1 MRRLFILTLLSYT
14 LNSCGGGGSEGP
26 PAPAPTAAT
35 LSSPINNEACTTGTT
50 ISDTESRITFS
61 WVAGV
66 NADSY
71 QLTVTNLLNQTQQTQ
86 IASTTSTELTLK
98 RNTPYSWYVT
108 SRSSKNPTTANSTTW
123 KFYNAGPAS
132 STYPPYPAEI
142 VSPTLG
148 QNLTPTNGKINLQW
162 RGSDADND
170 IINYDIY
177 LGTSS
182 TNLTLIKS
190 QHTTSTLADVAV
202 NANTTYYWKVITRD
216 AKANTSDS
224 GLFEFRTN

>member
-1 MRRLFILTLLSYT
+1 MRRLFILTLLTYT
-14 LNSCGGGGSEGP
+14 LSSCGGGNETP
-26 PAPAPTAAT
+26 PAPTAAT
-35 LSSPINNEACTTGTT
+35 LSSPVNNEACTTGTV
-50 ISDTESRITFS
+50 ISETESRITFS
-61 WVAGV
+61 WLAGT

-71 QLTVTNLLNQTQQTQ
+71 ELVVTNLLNQTQQIQ
-86 IASTTSTELTLK
+86 AAISTTAELTLK
-98 RNTPYSWYVT
+98 RNTPYSWYVL
-108 SRSSKNPTTANSTTW
+108 SKSSKNPTTANSTTW

-148 QNLTPTNGKINLQW
+148 QNLTPINGKINLQW

-177 LGTSS
+177 LGTSG

-216 AKANTSDS
+216 AKGNTSDS

>member
-1 MRRLFILTLLSYT
+1 MRRLFILTLLTYT
-14 LNSCGGGGSEGP
+14 LSSCGGGNEAP
-26 PAPAPTAAT
+26 PAPTAAT
-35 LSSPINNEACTTGTT
+35 LSSPVNNEACTTGTV
-50 ISDTESRITFS
+50 ISETESRITFS
-61 WVAGV
+61 WLAGT

-71 QLTVTNLLNQTQQTQ
+71 ELVVTNLLNQTQQIQ
-86 IASTTSTELTLK
+86 AAISTTAELTLK
-98 RNTPYSWYVT
+98 RNTPYSWYVL
-108 SRSSKNPTTANSTTW
+108 SKSSKNPTTANSTTW

-177 LGTSS
+177 LGTSG

-216 AKANTSDS
+216 AKGNTSDS

>member
-1 MRRLFILTLLSYT
+1 MRRLFILTLLTYT
-14 LNSCGGGGSEGP
+14 LSSCGGGNEAP
-26 PAPAPTAAT
+26 PAPTAAT
-35 LSSPINNEACTTGTT
+35 LSSPVNNEACTTGTV
-50 ISDTESRITFS
+50 ISETESRITFS
-61 WVAGV
+61 WLAGT

-71 QLTVTNLLNQTQQTQ
+71 ELVVTNLLNQTQQIQ
-86 IASTTSTELTLK
+86 AAISTTAELTLK
-98 RNTPYSWYVT
+98 RNTPYSWYVL
-108 SRSSKNPTTANSTTW
+108 SKSSKNPTTANSTTW

-148 QNLTPTNGKINLQW
+148 QNLTPINGKINLQW

-177 LGTSS
+177 LGTSG

-216 AKANTSDS
+216 AKGNTSDS

>member
-1 MRRLFILTLLSYT
+1 MRRLFILTLLIYT
-14 LNSCGGGGSEGP
+14 LSSCGGGNEAP
-26 PAPAPTAAT
+26 PAPTAAT
-35 LSSPINNEACTTGTT
+35 LSSPVNNEACTTGTV
-50 ISDTESRITFS
+50 ISETESRITFS
-61 WVAGV
+61 WLAGT

-71 QLTVTNLLNQTQQTQ
+71 ELVVTNLLNQTQQIQ
-86 IASTTSTELTLK
+86 AAISTTAELTLK
-98 RNTPYSWYVT
+98 RNTPYSWYVL
-108 SRSSKNPTTANSTTW
+108 SKSSKNPTTANSTTW

-177 LGTSS
+177 LGTSG

-216 AKANTSDS
+216 AKGNTSDS

>member
-1 MRRLFILTLLSYT
+1 MRRLFILTLLTYT
-14 LNSCGGGGSEGP
+14 LSSCGGGNEAP
-26 PAPAPTAAT
+26 PAPTAAT
-35 LSSPINNEACTTGTT
+35 LSSPVNNEACTTGTV
-50 ISDTESRITFS
+50 ISETESRITFS
-61 WVAGV
+61 WLAGT

-71 QLTVTNLLNQTQQTQ
+71 ELVVTNLLNQTQQIQ
-86 IASTTSTELTLK
+86 AAISTTAELTLK
-98 RNTPYSWYVT
+98 RNTPYSWYVL
-108 SRSSKNPTTANSTTW
+108 SKSSKNPTTANSTTW

-148 QNLTPTNGKINLQW
+148 QNLTPINGKINLQW

-216 AKANTSDS
+216 SKGNTSDS

>member
-1 MRRLFILTLLSYT
+1 MRRLFILTLLTYT
-14 LNSCGGGGSEGP
+14 LSSCGGGNEAP
-26 PAPAPTAAT
+26 PAPTAAT
-35 LSSPINNEACTTGTT
+35 LSSPVNNEACTTGTV

-61 WVAGV
+61 WVPGD

-71 QLTVTNLLNQTQQTQ
+71 QLTVTNLLNQAQQTQ
-86 IASTTSTELTLK
+86 TASTTNAELTLK

-108 SRSSKNPTTANSTTW
+108 SKSSKNPTTANSTTW

-148 QNLTPTNGKINLQW
+148 QLVSPVNGKITLQW

-190 QHTTSTLADVAV
+190 QHISTTLGDVAV

-216 AKANTSDS
+216 AKGNTSDS